1 MATLRVDSLKFHF
14 RPTIETSKYDASAHY
29 LTVLRQQD
37 KKAVDVVAIEVGA
50 NPDPVWLIE
59 AKDFRN
65 IRGEPKESNTTGLP
79 KSVFEKVVDTRDGLR
94 DAAINATDPTERRF
108 AERAITTTNTRIV
121 LHLEPYQ
128 GPATKLLPRNPAAG
142 VLQKLKQLVKHIDPE
157 PKVLNI
163 TTSRKAAVPW
173 TVS

>member
-1 MATLRVDSLKFHF
+1 MATIRVDSLDFHF
-14 RPTIETSKYDASAHY
+14 RTSIEAIKYDESAHY
-29 LTVLRQQD
+29 LTVLQRQG
-37 KKAVDVVAIEVGA
+37 KKAVDIVAIEMGS

-59 AKDFRN
+59 AKDFRS
-65 IRGEPKESNTTGLP
+65 IRGEPKEANTMGLP
-79 KSVFEKVVDTRDGLR
+79 KSVLQKVDDTCDGLR
-94 DAAINATDPTERRF
+94 HAAINATDPTEKQY
-108 AERAITTTNTRIV
+108 AQRAITPTNTKIV
-121 LHLEPYQ
+121 LHLEPYR

-163 TTSRKAAVPW
+163 ANTRKAAVPW

>member
-1 MATLRVDSLKFHF
+1 MATLRVDSLSFHF
-14 RPTIETSKYDASAHY
+14 QASIEATKYDESVHY
-29 LTVLRQQD
+29 LTVLQQQG
-37 KKAVDVVAIEVGA
+37 KKAVDVVAIRVGA

-65 IRGEPKESNTTGLP
+65 IRGEPKESNTIGLP
-79 KSVFEKVVDTRDGLR
+79 KSVLQKVDDTREGLR
-94 DAAINATDPTERRF
+94 DSATNATDPTEREY
-108 AERAITTTNTRIV
+108 AQRAITPQNTKIV

-142 VLQKLKQLVKHIDPE
+142 VLQKLKQLVKHIDPD
-157 PKVLNI
+157 PRVLNI
-163 TTSRKAAVPW
+163 ANTRKAGVPW

>member
-1 MATLRVDSLKFHF
+1 MATLRVDSLDFHF
-14 RPTIETSKYDASAHY
+14 RTSIEATKYDESTHY
-29 LTVLRQQD
+29 LTVLQQQG

-65 IRGEPKESNTTGLP
+65 IRGEPKESNTIGLP
-79 KSVFEKVVDTRDGLR
+79 KSVLQKVDDTCEGLR
-94 DAAINATDPTERRF
+94 DAAINPTDLDEKQYAQRVITATHTK
-108 AERAITTTNTRIV
+108 IV

-157 PKVLNI
+157 PRVLNI
-163 TTSRKAAVPW
+163 ENTRKAGVPW